1 MAGRRQPHSVRLTL
15 VRTAQSSAWLA
26 APAFAL
32 LGIIFL
38 APLAWF
44 FVRTL
49 LVDTSSSALI
59 GAIGMML
66 ASRVMLVAII
76 TTFWIS
82 ALVTASTLIAGYP
95 IAWYLASRRGVHAT
109 LIIFAVIVPYFTSL
123 IVRTYA
129 WMVLLGRDGVINNVL
144 RGLGLIDH
152 PLPLL
157 YNKSSIVIGMSYVLL
172 PYMVL
177 TLFAT
182 MRTIDPALVRA
193 ARGLGAG
200 PVTVFLRVYL
210 PLTRHGIV
218 AGALIVFILSIG
230 FYITPALLGGPPDVM
245 VAMLIE
251 RAVEITLD
259 WQSAAIMS
267 LVLLVVTLI
276 LYGVYVRVADINRLI
291 GTGE

>member
-1 MAGRRQPHSVRLTL
+1 MA
-15 VRTAQSSAWLA
+15 RTAQPSAWLA

-32 LGIIFL
+32 LGAVFF
-38 APLAWF
+38 APLVWF
-44 FVRTL
+44 FLRTL
-49 LVDTSSSALI
+49 LLDTGPSALI
-59 GAIGMML
+59 GAIGTL
-66 ASRVMLVAII
+66 LVSRVMLVAIV

-82 ALVTASTLIAGYP
+82 ALVTAFTLVAGYP
-95 IAWYLASRRGVHAT
+95 IAWYLASRTGVRAT

-129 WMVLLGRDGVINNVL
+129 WMVLLGRDGVINNAL
-144 RGLGLIDH
+144 RGLDLIDH

-157 YNKSSIVIGMSYVLL
+157 YNKGSIVIGMGYVLL

-182 MRTIDPALVRA
+182 MRTIDPALLRA
-193 ARGLGAG
+193 ARGLGAR
-200 PVTVFLRVYL
+200 PATVFLRVYL
-210 PLTRHGIV
+210 PLTRHGII

-267 LVLLVVTLI
+267 LILLVVTLI
-276 LYGVYVRVADINRLI
+276 LYGAYVRIGDIGRLI
-291 GTGE
+291 GTEE